1 MRKIIFLFYIFF
13 VFWAEHSFAWDY
25 FLEKNIWKFQE
36 LTQKIEKYIEK
47 KSFYL
52 NNSFEKN
59 SLIIISYLERKI
71 QDFIEDSYIKKSWN
85 VQKCDKSWEFEQCS
99 F

>member
-1 MRKIIFLFYIFF
+1 MRKIIFLVCIFF
-13 VFWAEHSFAWDY
+13 VFWAENSFAWEY
-25 FLEKNIWKFQE
+25 FFKENILKIQE
-36 LTQKIEKYIEK
+36 VSQKIEKYIWK

-59 SLIIISYLERKI
+59 SLFISYLERKI
-71 QDFIEDSYIKKSWN
+71 RDFIE
-85 VQKCDKSWEFEQCS
+85 CDKSWEFEQCS

>member
-1 MRKIIFLFYIFF
+1 MRKIIFLDCIFF
-13 VFWAEHSFAWDY
+13 VFWDENSFAWEY
-25 FLEKNIWKFQE
+25 FFKENILKIQE
-36 LTQKIEKYIEK
+36 VSQKIEKYIWK

-59 SLIIISYLERKI
+59 SLFISYLERKI
-71 QDFIEDSYIKKSWN
+71 RDFIEDAYVKKSGN